1 MSIPLALLP
10 AGRSGRISSLP
21 LGTFRSQAIRLGLA
35 EGATITV
42 WERIPRGPV
51 VIRRG
56 LQEVALGRNL
66 ARAIVVDPE

>member
-10 AGRSGRISSLP
+10 TGSRGRISSLP

-35 EGATITV
+35 EGSSITV

-56 LQEVALGRNL
+56 LQEVALGKDL